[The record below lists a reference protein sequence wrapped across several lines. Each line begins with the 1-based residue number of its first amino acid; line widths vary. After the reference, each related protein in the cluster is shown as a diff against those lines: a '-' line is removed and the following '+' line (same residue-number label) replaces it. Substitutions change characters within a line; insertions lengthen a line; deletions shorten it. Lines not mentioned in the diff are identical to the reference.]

1 MKNGFIDAVAYSG
14 LWPYIG
20 RAVMDDKKI
29 KITRNLRVG
38 ALDAEADTELLS
50 RCFVDNGYLSQ
61 LLDVDSPESIILGR
75 TGSGKSALL
84 YKVAV
89 TAQKSVKLDPN
100 DISIRFLEYSDI
112 IQFFDALGINL
123 DLFYR
128 LLWRHVLTVE
138 LLKLRYD
145 IRSECDSRGFVDSL
159 LNSFSRDLAKKKA
172 IEYFNEWGNKFWLD
186 TEEHLKEITK
196 KLESDTKASIGAAYS
211 GLSLTYAGVE
221 RLSEG
226 EKVEIRQ
233 RASQVVSGLQ
243 IKKLNEVL
251 DLLSEY
257 SFSDP
262 QKKFYLLIDQLDE
275 EWAATETRV
284 RFIRALIE
292 EIKTF
297 RKIRQIKIIAALRK
311 DLLDLVFDMTRDS
324 GFQEEKYESYILNLT
339 WSPEELTRLVELR
352 INEVFKSQ
360 YTKAPVTFDDIFPK
374 PRKGGGQT
382 SMDFIIE
389 RTLRR
394 PRDVLQFVNES
405 FLIASERERISWRAL
420 LAAEAQYS
428 GKRLKSLK
436 EEWGEIYPSFDDTV
450 EIIRGVKATFT
461 KSMIKDA
468 KLEEVMMSLNE
479 GKLDDACV
487 SMVKKNYGA
496 SGAKESDV
504 LIALLSCLYRV
515 GAVGIK
521 ASAGETYI
529 WSYVDQTSASRG
541 EIKRA
546 EHLKVHK
553 MLHRALDIIADQ
565 HEIYEAEALD

>member
-1 MKNGFIDAVAYSG
+1 MEEK
-14 LWPYIG
+14 
-20 RAVMDDKKI
+20 RI
-29 KITRNLRVG
+29 KITRNLKVG

-50 RCFVDNGYLSQ
+50 RCFVDNGYLGQ

-84 YKVAV
+84 YKVAA
-89 TAQKSVKLDPN
+89 TAQKCVKLDPN

-112 IQFFDALGINL
+112 IQFFDALGIKL

-138 LLKLRYD
+138 FLKLRYD
-145 IRSECDSRGFVDSL
+145 IKSEGDSRGFIESL
-159 LNSFSRDLAKKKA
+159 LTMVSRDLAKKKA
-172 IEYFNEWGNKFWLD
+172 MEYFNEWGNKFWLD

-196 KLESDTKASIGAAYS
+196 KLEADTKSSIGAE
-211 GLSLTYAGVE
+211 YAGVS
-221 RLSEG
+221 LSMAG
-226 EKVEIRQ
+226 AEKLTDEQRIEIKQ
-233 RASQVVSGLQ
+233 RASQVVNGLQ
-243 IKKLNEVL
+243 IRKLNEVL

-297 RKIRQIKIIAALRK
+297 RKIQQIKIIAALRK

-324 GFQEEKYESYILNLT
+324 GFQEEKYESYILNLK
-339 WSPEELTRLVELR
+339 WSPEELSKLVELR
-352 INEVFKSQ
+352 INEVFRSQ
-360 YTKAPVTFDDIFPK
+360 YTKELVVFDDVFPK

-382 SMDFIIE
+382 SMDFIVE

-405 FLIASERERISWRAL
+405 FLIAYERERISWRAL

-428 GKRLKSLK
+428 EKRLKSLK
-436 EEWGEIYPSFDDTV
+436 EEWGEVYPNFEDTI
-450 EIIRGVKATFT
+450 EILRGIKATFT
-461 KSMIKDA
+461 KSMIKDQR
-468 KLEEVMMSLNE
+468 LDEVVMSLAE
-479 GKLDDACV
+479 GNVSDPCV
-487 SMVKKNYGA
+487 ALVKKYCESNA
-496 SGAKESDV
+496 VKESEV
-504 LIALLSCLYRV
+504 LIGMLACLYRV
-515 GAVGIK
+515 GAIGVKTG
-521 ASAGETYI
+521 AAETYI

-541 EIKRA
+541 ELKRA

-565 HEIYEAEALD
+565 YEIYESEVMD